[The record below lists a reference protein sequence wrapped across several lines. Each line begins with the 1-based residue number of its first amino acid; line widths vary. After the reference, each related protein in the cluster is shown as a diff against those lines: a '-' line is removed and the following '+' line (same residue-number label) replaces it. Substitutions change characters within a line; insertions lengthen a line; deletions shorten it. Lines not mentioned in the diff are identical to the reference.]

1 MSHFHGLTSWIIP
14 KFDEIIHC
22 VWFETFKLHL
32 SLLQVWP
39 YSIYKSSFWP
49 LDFRWCFFLF
59 LTSQET
65 PSQEFVSADEVD
77 SGLCSECVS
86 PILTLIFVQV
96 PHRLSPSICST
107 QHSDP
112 YPWPG
117 PVHRMPRLLLT
128 CAVEN
133 RFCLQ
138 CGTAIVSW
146 SPELLYLSTESLL
159 TPKCGTISHLSLHLR
174 DLHVATQVC
183 LLDTQTLST
192 FLSSLFFFSHGFFP
206 KLPWISTHAGRCFR
220 SIVRVHPDC
229 LPKASKFYLLPSQ
242 NTQQQ
247 VDKKTQE
254 FWRC

>member
-1 MSHFHGLTSWIIP
+1 MKLSTVCDLTPSSCICLCYKCGLTQFTNLV
-14 KFDEIIHC
+14 FDHRISDG
-22 VWFETFKLHL
+22 V
-32 SLLQVWP
+32 S
-39 YSIYKSSFWP
+39 SSFLLLRKP
-49 LDFRWCFFLF
+49 L
-59 LTSQET
+59 
-65 PSQEFVSADEVD
+65 SQEFVSADEVD

-128 CAVEN
+128 CAVGN

-146 SPELLYLSTESLL
+146 SPELLYLGTESLL
-159 TPKCGTISHLSLHLR
+159 TPKCGTISHLSLPLR

-192 FLSSLFFFSHGFFP
+192 FLSSLFFFPHGFFP
-206 KLPWISTHAGRCFR
+206 KLP
-220 SIVRVHPDC
+220 
-229 LPKASKFYLLPSQ
+229 
-242 NTQQQ
+242 
-247 VDKKTQE
+247 
-254 FWRC
+254 